1 MEKLLVP
8 LGILVIGLLFGKMLR
23 RLWENK
29 VIFGSAPLDLFLKKT
44 IQWVLLIVSPFI
56 ITGAFWTVKLDS
68 LKLIELPVLGVLTL
82 VIGGLLAVGVSK
94 FQKLDRAKTGSM
106 FVSGSFTNM
115 GNFGTFFCFVFIG
128 ENSLPYIALF
138 RLLEEFLYYSVGFP
152 IAKSFGDK
160 ERIEGDKSPLRYLT
174 SNPFILIS
182 SLAIVW
188 GCLLNMSG
196 MERPAIYG
204 TMISYMVPLSTFLIV
219 IPIGFNINFTAL
231 RSYIKECYSISL
243 VKFVAVPLIITA
255 LGYVLG
261 IGQIH
266 DNMVLKVMLI
276 LSAMPPAFTS
286 LVPPQ
291 LYKLDTDLANSSW
304 LFNSGMLIL
313 VAPILYLV
321 LQSI

>member
-1 MEKLLVP
+1 MEKLLIP
-8 LGILVIGLLFGKMLR
+8 LGIIVVSLIFGKTLR

-29 VIFGSAPLDLFLKKT
+29 KIFTSAPLDTYLKMT
-44 IQWVLLIVSPFI
+44 IQWVLLLVSPFI

-68 LKLIELPVLGVLTL
+68 LKLIALPVLGVLTL

-94 FQKLDRAKTGSM
+94 LQKLDRAKTGSM
-106 FVSGSFTNM
+106 FVSGSFSNM

-128 ENSLPYIALF
+128 EETLPYIALF
-138 RLLEEFLYYSVGFP
+138 RLLEEFLYYSIGFP

-160 ERIEGDKSPLRYLT
+160 EGIEGDKSKLRHLI
-174 SNPFILIS
+174 SNPFIIGSL
-182 SLAIVW
+182 LAIVL
-188 GCLLNMSG
+188 GCFLNMSG
-196 MERPAIYG
+196 VERPAVYVTI
-204 TMISYMVPLSTFLIV
+204 ISYMVPLSTFLIV
-219 IPIGFNINFTAL
+219 IPIGFNLNFTAL
-231 RSYIKECYSISL
+231 RGYIKECYSISL

-261 IGQIH
+261 IGQLH
-266 DNMVLKVMLI
+266 DNMVLKVMLV

-313 VAPILYLV
+313 VAPILYLI
-321 LQSI
+321 LQLI